1 MKLLTQELEEKFKQY
16 PLGSQ
21 DGKMGKVLPIH
32 QEKLS

>member
-21 DGKMGKVLPIH
+21 DGKMGNAERITNH
-32 QEKLS
+32 I